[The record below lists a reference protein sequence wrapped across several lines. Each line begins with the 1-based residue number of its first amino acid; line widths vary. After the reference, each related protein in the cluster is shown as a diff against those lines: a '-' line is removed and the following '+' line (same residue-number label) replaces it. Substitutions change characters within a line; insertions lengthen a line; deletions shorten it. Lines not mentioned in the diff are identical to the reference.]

1 MTAKT
6 MWTQR
11 AVVVGALMFAAMV
24 GLSSPALAQGGHDHG
39 SGDGGGKDGG
49 EKGGKHGGMGE
60 KMQGMMGGMEHA
72 VPGTEQEMC
81 SGHGGML
88 PHYCEPVYKVSSSVR
103 GVAVDDVKSGGDKA
117 VIVTL
122 RELNANHPG
131 VAQKLVVVAGNGDLV
146 GATIVDA
153 GWKDSKTVQIGVVGD
168 RTIYDHPKA
177 HVHVFPLTSN

>member
-1 MTAKT
+1 MTAKA

-11 AVVVGALMFAAMV
+11 AAVVGALMFAALV
-24 GLSSPALAQGGHDHG
+24 GVSSPALAQGGHDHG
-39 SGDGGGKDGG
+39 SGDGGGKGG
-49 EKGGKHGGMGE
+49 EKGGEHGGMGD
-60 KMQGMMGGMEHA
+60 KMQAMMGGMDHA
-72 VPGTEQEMC
+72 VPGAEQEMC

-88 PHYCEPVYKVSSSVR
+88 PHFCEPVYKVASSVR

-131 VAQKLVVVAGNGDLV
+131 VAPKLVVVAGNGDVV

-153 GWKDSKTVQIGVVGD
+153 GWRESKTVQVGVVGD
-168 RTIYDHPKA
+168 STIYDHPKV

>member
-6 MWTQR
+6 RWTQR
-11 AVVVGALMFAAMV
+11 AAVAGALMFAALVSM
-24 GLSSPALAQGGHDHG
+24 SSPGLAQGGHDHG
-39 SGDGGGKDGG
+39 SGDGGGKGG
-49 EKGGKHGGMGE
+49 EKGGKHGGMGD
-60 KMQGMMGGMEHA
+60 KMQGMMGGMDHA
-72 VPGTEQEMC
+72 VPGAEQEMC

-88 PHYCEPVYKVSSSVR
+88 PHYCEPVYKVASSVR

-131 VAQKLVVVAGNGDLV
+131 VAQKLVVVAGNGDVV

-168 RTIYDHPKA
+168 STIYDHPKA
-177 HVHVFPLTSN
+177 HVHVFPVTSN